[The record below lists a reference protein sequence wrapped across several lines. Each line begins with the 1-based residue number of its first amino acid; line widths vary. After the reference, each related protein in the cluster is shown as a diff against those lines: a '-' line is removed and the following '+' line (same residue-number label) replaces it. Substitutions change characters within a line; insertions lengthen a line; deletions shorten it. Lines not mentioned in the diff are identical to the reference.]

1 MSDYK
6 DNEEENSKVSQNF
19 EWMPSGCIPL
29 ADGEYDA
36 IVLGTGLT
44 ECIISGLL
52 SVQGKRVLHLDRNS
66 YYGADT
72 ASLSLTNLYQK
83 FRPGSEAPNNLG
95 HSRGS
100 ITEKYI
106 HFLSLFCASFI
117 FFLPAKPLIHNIYF
131 YFFNFLLWWWFCF
144 YCCCSDWN
152 VDLIPKFIMAC
163 GKLVKIL
170 LHSKVTRYLEF
181 KSIDGSYVFKD
192 KKVQKVPGDRSIYF

>member
-1 MSDYK
+1 MSEGKSEGK
-6 DNEEENSKVSQNF
+6 DSYESEDSKTAPSF
-19 EWMPSGCIPL
+19 HWMPEGCVAL

-36 IVLGTGLT
+36 IIMGTGLT

-52 SVQGKRVLHLDRNS
+52 SVQGKRVLHVDRNN

-72 ASLSLTNLYQK
+72 ASLSLINLFQK
-83 FRPGSEAPNNLG
+83 FRSTPPGNNLG

-100 ITEKYI
+100 DYLPYHIYDY
-106 HFLSLFCASFI
+106 LFI
-117 FFLPAKPLIHNIYF
+117 LKLI
-131 YFFNFLLWWWFCF
+131 
-144 YCCCSDWN
+144 DWN

-192 KKVQKVPGDRSIYF
+192 GKVQKVPGKCICIC

>member
-1 MSDYK
+1 MSDFK
-6 DNEEENSKVSQNF
+6 DSEDGKVAKNF
-19 EWMPSGCIPL
+19 SWMPEGCEAL

-36 IVLGTGLT
+36 IIMGTGLT

-52 SVQGKRVLHLDRNS
+52 SVNGKRVLHVDRNN

-72 ASLSLTNLYQK
+72 ASLSLINLFEK
-83 FRPGSEAPNNLG
+83 FKNQPPGANLG
-95 HSRGS
+95 HSRGKKLN
-100 ITEKYI
+100 TPTQFKYNQ
-106 HFLSLFCASFI
+106 LLRCVS
-117 FFLPAKPLIHNIYF
+117 NDQV
-131 YFFNFLLWWWFCF
+131 NFLL
-144 YCCCSDWN
+144 YLDWN

-192 KKVQKVPGDRSIYF
+192 GKVQKVPGTRNSSFYALF